1 LEDIKEERSITKRY
15 STDGYY
21 RGRNNNRVKHSRLGN
36 TTHTNSIKG
45 QRMKTYKQ
53 FLEEQDIP
61 KGHHRM
67 PDGSIMKN
75 SDHSKKKDEE
85 NIEEVSA
92 AMRALRRRNAKSAYA
107 AKTIAK
113 YGQARQMG
121 IPADKVNQRLNT
133 PTRTK

>member
-1 LEDIKEERSITKRY
+1 
-15 STDGYY
+15 
-21 RGRNNNRVKHSRLGN
+21 
-36 TTHTNSIKG
+36 
-45 QRMKTYKQ
+45 MKTYKQ

-92 AMRALRRRNAKSAYA
+92 AMRALRRRNKKTAYA
-107 AKTIAK
+107 KKTIAK
-113 YGQARQMG
+113 YADAAKRG
-121 IPADKVNQRLNT
+121 IPAHKV
-133 PTRTK
+133 K

>member
-1 LEDIKEERSITKRY
+1 MSKKTFKEFAEACWDSHKQ
-15 STDGYY
+15 DGF
-21 RGRNNNRVKHSRLGN
+21 KM
-36 TTHTNSIKG
+36 KG
-45 QRMKTYKQ
+45 GKQ
-53 FLEEQDIP
+53 VPNCVPKNEEQDIP